1 MANTII
7 QTELQKQF
15 NSRKKLKM
23 KLELNITEQEL
34 ELIENMFDHF
44 YYQPEEMD
52 EMEKVI
58 FKSLRR
64 KFTIQADR
72 LVDLIN
78 LSQEA

>member
-1 MANTII
+1 M
-7 QTELQKQF
+7 
-15 NSRKKLKM
+15 KLK
-23 KLELNITEQEL
+23 LEITEQEL
-34 ELIENMFDHF
+34 EMIENMFDYFH
-44 YYQPEEMD
+44 YQPEEMD
-52 EMEKVI
+52 ELEKVI